1 METDQLKD
9 VVERKHGGS
18 AQFARSVPVRE
29 TFEGKAVWEGM
40 VHVFDLVGHPTATR
54 AYAWS
59 SPIEGSTKRRLFQC
73 CIPHGSTRLWKLC
86 ERQSGRSIAQQ
97 GESTP
102 GISAAWNRLGAA
114 VARVLELRLRN
125 QSV

>member
-59 SPIEGSTKRRLFQC
+59 SPIEGSTKRRF
-73 CIPHGSTRLWKLC
+73 
-86 ERQSGRSIAQQ
+86 
-97 GESTP
+97 
-102 GISAAWNRLGAA
+102 SAVLHTDRINSPLEAVRAA
-114 VARVLELRLRN
+114 IVAEYKREV
-125 QSV
+125 